1 MPKEANCGIHAV
13 IIIILIMH
21 NSDMYIDNN
30 YYKRDQIGVITEVYS
45 FISLSPLCMV
55 LKPFSLRQMGYNHN
69 HNP

>member
-1 MPKEANCGIHAV
+1 
-13 IIIILIMH
+13 MH